1 MSSGGS
7 FAAKG
12 RGGTELGGVDPV
24 LEGGGVDHQAVS
36 MWDMGQSQGRWREQG
51 GRFGGKSVQRTGAA
65 AIVTL
70 GPLTV
75 TTSPSG
81 RTASA
86 RVARHGS
93 PPFQS
98 TGASLWTASA

>member
-1 MSSGGS
+1 MRILDSLKDNGANREGGS
-7 FAAKG
+7 A
-12 RGGTELGGVDPV
+12 E
-24 LEGGGVDHQAVS
+24 
-36 MWDMGQSQGRWREQG
+36 
-51 GRFGGKSVQRTGAA
+51 KSVQRTGAA

-70 GPLTV
+70 APLTV

>member
-1 MSSGGS
+1 MRIRDSLKDDRANREGGS
-7 FAAKG
+7 A
-12 RGGTELGGVDPV
+12 E
-24 LEGGGVDHQAVS
+24 
-36 MWDMGQSQGRWREQG
+36 
-51 GRFGGKSVQRTGAA
+51 KSVQRTGAA

-81 RTASA
+81 RTALA
-86 RVARHGS
+86 RVARHES

-98 TGASLWTASA
+98 TGVSFWTASAKATWKWAGTIWRTAKVKGT